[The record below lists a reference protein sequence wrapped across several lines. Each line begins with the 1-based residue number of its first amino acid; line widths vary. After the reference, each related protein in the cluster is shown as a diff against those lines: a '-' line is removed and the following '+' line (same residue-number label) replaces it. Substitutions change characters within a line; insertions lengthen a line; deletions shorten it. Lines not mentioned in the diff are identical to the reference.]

1 MKVKYSGIIKFELTE
16 ETEDIN
22 DIIEKEELDNSMKEI
37 IKEEWGNDINIS
49 IESKID
55 IND

>member
-22 DIIEKEELDNSMKEI
+22 DIIGKEELDNSMKEI
-37 IKEEWGNDINIS
+37 IKEEWGNNINIS
-49 IESKID
+49 IESQID